1 MGTKSMKI
9 IKTPSE
15 MLAFSK
21 AAKAEGKKISL
32 VPTMGSLHEGH
43 LSLIDIAKKNSD
55 ICVVSIFV
63 NPTQFSPNEDFASY
77 PREQESDFEKCESRG
92 ADAVFAPDASDIYP
106 PDASTFID
114 EESISMHLCGKSRPR
129 HFKGVTTIVG
139 ILFNIVRP
147 DLAVFGEKDAQQLSI
162 IKRMV
167 RDLFFDVEILSGE
180 IVREENG
187 LAMSSRNKYMDKLER
202 EGATKMRSALLA
214 ARDLAINENCTNV
227 DRIKAKV
234 VNEISSAKIR
244 IIYVE
249 IVDSETSLP
258 MNQALSG
265 KSRIAA
271 AIWYG
276 NTRLIDNIRI

>member
-1 MGTKSMKI
+1 MGIKSMKI

-15 MLAFSK
+15 MRAFSR
-21 AAKAEGKKISL
+21 AAKLEGKKISL

-43 LSLIDIAKKNSD
+43 LSLIDEAKKNSD
-55 ICVVSIFV
+55 ICIVSIFV
-63 NPTQFSPNEDFASY
+63 NPTQFAPNEDFASY
-77 PREQESDFEKCESRG
+77 PREFENDIEKCSLRG
-92 ADAVFAPDASDIYP
+92 ADAVFAPEIKDIYP
-106 PDASTFID
+106 SGASTFID
-114 EESISMHLCGKSRPR
+114 EEAISAHLCGKSRPK

-147 DLAVFGEKDAQQLSI
+147 DCAVFGEKDAQQLAI

-167 RDLFFDVEILSGE
+167 RDLFFEVEILSGE

-202 EGATKMRSALLA
+202 EGATKMRKALLA
-214 ARDLAINENCTNV
+214 GRNLAVNENCTNI
-227 DRIKAKV
+227 DRIKARV

-244 IIYVE
+244 VIYVE
-249 IVDSETSLP
+249 IVDAETSLP
-258 MNQALSG
+258 VSEVVLG
-265 KSRIAA
+265 KSRISA

-276 NTRLIDNIRI
+276 NTRLIDNIKI